1 MFLSISRYVMAAIYI
16 AAGVNHFRNPAF
28 YRPMMPP
35 YLPAP
40 ELLNY
45 LAGGTELS
53 LGILLC
59 VPVTSRFA
67 AWGLI
72 ALLVAVFP
80 ANLYMYQT
88 GGAGYSLPTWALL
101 LRLPVQ
107 LVLIGW
113 AYLYT

>member
-1 MFLSISRYVMAAIYI
+1 MLFVISRYVMAVLYV
-16 AAGVNHFRNPAF
+16 AAGINHFRNPAF

-45 LAGGTELS
+45 LAGATELS
-53 LGILLC
+53 LGILVC
-59 VPVTSRFA
+59 VPLTSRFA

-72 ALLVAVFP
+72 ALLIAVFP

-88 GGAGYSLPTWALL
+88 GGAGFNLPAWALL
-101 LRLPVQ
+101 VRLPLQ
-107 LVLIGW
+107 FLLIGW